1 MNQRSRSIELAKLL
15 NQTSWAAR
23 LAQSLVGPEDAE
35 DLLQEAWVQTLTH
48 PPQHVI
54 ESPRAW
60 LATILHRGASKERR
74 SAGRRA
80 DRERRAAREEA
91 QPSTHTLRAREEDRR
106 ILVKAVLNLPDDLR
120 EPLILRYFDGLSP
133 SAIAERLHM
142 PASTVRSRLK
152 RGLST
157 LREQLERERG
167 EDWRAWCLGLTP
179 VGFDSATKTVSPT
192 VVPIVFVVVAMVASW
207 FGLRSFGLMSSSDSR
222 TELSALAPDPALE
235 DVQKGRVLVPAF
247 STDDDRKAIA
257 PNIKPPS
264 DYLPVTPEISVFVV
278 RGLCLDESK
287 KPVAGVRV
295 SSTDVFGIP
304 SMAPSFSTLSGVD
317 GRFVLPIGPWSSD
330 SVNAPPNFTFL
341 SFESDGFIADTQQV
355 KLEAEREIDV
365 GCVQM
370 IHAPFSIRGRVLTAE
385 GLSVQGARLY
395 LMRDFEVDG
404 DRVDYFRAAVAKPM
418 MIRFGSFGF
427 FETDA
432 EGRFCFQAVPDRPVR
447 LGVYCNGY
455 DALLS
460 DPIRPGAEK
469 QIDLGDLKLNA
480 CVPDRSVRGRVVQE
494 GGGSVRGTWVI
505 ANFSWDRGDS
515 YGTGAPITVG
525 ADGQFCL
532 PVPIGSSCKFEVLSP
547 GETVRLKKA
556 GDVPAGT
563 TDLILTLEPIPEPK
577 PRKSFSDEMP
587 RIYGRVVHDGK
598 GLAGAKITSWG
609 IADGKTGEDATHHG
623 SAQSG
628 VDGRFEIAASHLPLR
643 RLEATFGPW
652 QDPLIGEW
660 GPVESTGIVSDV
672 ELELSSPGSI
682 VGEIVAP
689 SIWPMIGTVVRA
701 ESVGRK
707 SRTATVG
714 EANDFRF
721 DQLLPGRWRLVHGA
735 MARKKDGA
743 QEALYVEVKSGV
755 TTRTKIDLEGE
766 LPCQLV
772 GSFLIDGEH
781 PPGDWKLYLTVDR
794 RHVRPPPL
802 RAGGVFRVS
811 PMQRGR
817 LNWAAISYGTST
829 QIFHRKL
836 DLNAGENRLDVDVP
850 VGRLELTDLPLPD
863 EVDYGGNVDSPCCLT
878 WTGPD
883 GIGWFAYLFKA
894 NHGALTLKTVPAG
907 TIQLRYRPKHS
918 HDLPEEAP
926 VVAEIEVRAGETAKL
941 AFPPR

>member
-15 NQTSWAAR
+15 NQTSWATR
-23 LAQSLVGPEDAE
+23 LAQTLVGPEDAD

-48 PPQHVI
+48 PPQQAI

-60 LATILHRGASKERR
+60 LATILRRGASKERR

-91 QPSTHTLRAREEDRR
+91 QPSAHTLRAREEDRR

-120 EPLILRYFDGLSP
+120 EPLVLRYFDGLTP
-133 SAIAERLHM
+133 SVIAERLNM

-179 VGFDSATKTVSPT
+179 AGFDSATKTASATLVPMIL
-192 VVPIVFVVVAMVASW
+192 VVGAVIASW
-207 FGLRSFGLMSSSDSR
+207 FGLRSFGLMSSSDSK
-222 TELSALAPDPALE
+222 TELTAFAPDPALDDNE
-235 DVQKGRVLVPAF
+235 RGRVLVPAL
-247 STDDDRKAIA
+247 STDADRKTVA
-257 PNIKPPS
+257 PNAKPPS
-264 DYLPVTPEISVFVV
+264 DYLPVTPEICVYVV

-295 SSTDVFGIP
+295 GSADVFAIP
-304 SMAPSFSTLSGVD
+304 SMAPSFSTFSGVD

-330 SVNAPPNFTFL
+330 SVSASPDFIFL
-341 SFESDGFIADTQQV
+341 SFESDGFLADTQQV

-385 GLSVQGARLY
+385 GFSAQGARLC
-395 LMRDFEVDG
+395 LMRDFEVDE
-404 DRVDYFRAAVAKPM
+404 DRADLFRAAIATST
-418 MIRFGSFGF
+418 MIRIGSIGF
-427 FETDA
+427 IETDA
-432 EGRFCFQAVPDRPVR
+432 EGHFCFQAVPDRPVR
-447 LGVYCNGY
+447 LGVYCNGH
-455 DALLS
+455 DGLLS
-460 DPIRPGAEK
+460 DPIRPGDEK
-469 QIDLGDLKLNA
+469 QIDLGDLKLKA

-494 GGGSVRGTWVI
+494 GGGSVRSTWVM
-505 ANFSWDRGDS
+505 ASFSLDGGDS
-515 YGTGAPITVG
+515 YSRGAPITIG
-525 ADGQFCL
+525 ADGQFCV
-532 PVPIGSSCKFEVLSP
+532 PVPSGASCEFRVLTP
-547 GETVRLKKA
+547 GKTVRLKKA

-577 PRKSFSDEMP
+577 PLRSFSDEMP

-609 IADGKTGEDATHHG
+609 IAGGKTGEDATHHG

-672 ELELSSPGSI
+672 ELTLGAPGSV

-689 SIWPMIGTVVRA
+689 SIGPMIGTVVRA

-707 SRTATVG
+707 YRTATVG

-721 DQLLPGRWRLVHGA
+721 DQLLPGRWRLVHEA

-781 PPGDWKLYLTVDR
+781 PPGDWKLYLTVDG
-794 RHVRPPPL
+794 RHVHAPPL

-811 PMQRGR
+811 PLQRGR

-850 VGRLELTDLPLPD
+850 VGCLELTNLPLPD
-863 EVDYGGNVDSPCCLT
+863 EVDYGGDVDSPCCLT

-918 HDLPEEAP
+918 RDLPEEAP